1 MGEVLS
7 ILAIAVLLVLIVVSV
22 QKQRAATA
30 HEDDE
35 LQARIGSDDAQR
47 ERSAAQREKIR
58 AGSA

>member
-1 MGEVLS
+1 MGEILS

-22 QKQRAATA
+22 RRQRAATA
-30 HEDDE
+30 DEDEE

-47 ERSAAQREKIR
+47 ERSAVQRAKIR